1 MVLMSALNQFI
12 PFIPPIIL
20 KISVPILAMLP
31 FIEIGLAIPYGII
44 IVGLTPFE
52 AAALALT
59 GHIIA
64 ILIVTPLIYKHGES
78 LEQKHSLIKK
88 LINHARKVRLDRF
101 FGIRELGIIAFIAL
115 PLPIGGIWYALPA
128 AFIFNVP
135 KKKTIF
141 CAIVGSILGSIQ
153 FTLLW
158 TGVFGL
164 IKLWFFNT
172 IEAPF

>member
-1 MVLMSALNQFI
+1 MVLISAISQFI
-12 PFIPPIIL
+12 PFIPPVIL
-20 KISVPILAMLP
+20 KLSVPVLAMIP
-31 FIEIGLAIPYGII
+31 FVEIGLAIPYGII
-44 IVGLTPFE
+44 VAGLTPFE

-59 GHIIA
+59 GHIVA
-64 ILIVTPLIYKHGES
+64 ILIVTPLIYKHGIS

-128 AFIFNVP
+128 AFIFNTP
-135 KKKTIF
+135 QKKTIT
-141 CAIVGSILGSIQ
+141 CAIIGSVLGSIQ

-158 TGVFGL
+158 TGVFSL
-164 IKLWFFNT
+164 IKLWVLST
-172 IEAPF
+172 VEVPF